1 MEVEGSHGAV
11 LERLVDQEGPRV
23 FALARRVCGDPGD
36 AEDLVQETFLSAFRA
51 LGQLRDPD
59 HPRPWLYAIA
69 RRACQ
74 RMQRRRTGEPGHVES
89 LDELLPRPAETIPDE
104 AVLAEGPHHDRLQA
118 EARELVE
125 RVMAE
130 LPDAFRMPLLLADVA
145 ELSLSEIAAVLGLKE
160 ATVKTR
166 IHRARLKLRDVL
178 ARGLPQRPAP
188 AAGHAGH
195 SRRVC
200 LDLLR
205 ARLEA
210 LDRRAPFPYSND
222 ALCERC
228 RAVFATLDFAADACA
243 ALSNGGMPP
252 ELRAR
257 ILAAARS

>member
-1 MEVEGSHGAV
+1 MLLS
-11 LERLVDQEGPRV
+11 RLVDQEGPRV
-23 FALARRVCGDPGD
+23 LALARRMCGNPSD

-51 LGQLRDPD
+51 LDQLADPEN
-59 HPRPWLYAIA
+59 PRPWLYAIA

-74 RMQRRRTGEPGHVES
+74 RMRRHRAGQPEHVES
-89 LDELLPRPAETIPDE
+89 FDELLPRPGETVPDVATLE
-104 AVLAEGPHHDRLQA
+104 EGPHHDRLRA

-125 RVMAE
+125 QAVTE
-130 LPDAFRMPLLLADVA
+130 LPETFRMPLLLADVA

-166 IHRARLKLRDVL
+166 IHRARLKLREIL

-188 AAGHAGH
+188 PADH

-210 LDRRAPFPYSND
+210 LDRRAPFPYSNE

-228 RAVFATLDFAADACA
+228 RTVLATVDFATGACA
-243 ALSNGGMPP
+243 ALVGDDVPP
-252 ELRAR
+252 RLRAR
-257 ILAAARS
+257 ILSPTREGQA